1 MDEHHLNTKEQQMR
15 IWVIVLSLAVTFG
28 TMGSFQEVVA
38 AAPPSAPAKG
48 VVAQVNG
55 KTITYQELNNEFRAR
70 TRRPF
75 ERVQADPQWKNIRKQ
90 ILEQIINEELLWME
104 AERQKLP
111 VAQEAIDTRFKKLHA
126 RFPSTEV
133 FNQELKARGLTAEQ
147 VKKDLRKGLMRQ
159 QIINK
164 EVFDKVSVSPRESE
178 FFFQGHKDTYVK
190 GEAVHARHI
199 LIKVASD
206 ASPEDDRKAKKRAK
220 AVLAK
225 AKKGEDFAQLAKQY
239 SEGPSKTREGD
250 LGYLGRGKTVKPFED
265 AAFKLKVGEISD
277 LVRTQFGYHI
287 IKVEDRQEAKQLSY
301 QEAEDRVKADLTKQK
316 ATARYQKFIEGL
328 RKKAKITINL
338 K

>member
-1 MDEHHLNTKEQQMR
+1 M
-15 IWVIVLSLAVTFG
+15 
-28 TMGSFQEVVA
+28 
-38 AAPPSAPAKG
+38 
-48 VVAQVNG
+48 
-55 KTITYQELNNEFRAR
+55 
-70 TRRPF
+70 
-75 ERVQADPQWKNIRKQ
+75 
-90 ILEQIINEELLWME
+90 
-104 AERQKLP
+104 
-111 VAQEAIDTRFKKLHA
+111 
-126 RFPSTEV
+126 
-133 FNQELKARGLTAEQ
+133 
-147 VKKDLRKGLMRQ
+147 
-159 QIINK
+159 
-164 EVFDKVSVSPRESE
+164 
-178 FFFQGHKDTYVK
+178 
-190 GEAVHARHI
+190 
-199 LIKVASD
+199 IKVASD